1 MRMSRIMQMMMVTMV
16 TTRLVM
22 ALLAVKAAD
31 HVIMVVL

>member
-22 ALLAVKAAD
+22 ALLAVKLL
-31 HVIMVVL
+31 IMS